1 MKNDKM
7 ITEACELLAKT
18 QSNEKDATKDNKY
31 SYETAR
37 RFSGTTYIST
47 DEVVKYLKRCAWVQH
62 WAVILHDKDK
72 HEVDG
77 ELVLKEA
84 HTHILIHTYHQ
95 KTTSAIVKNFD
106 RLARQLN
113 ADNPQN
119 TLMQICQDSHMMYR
133 YHRHLD
139 DIQKYQYPEADR
151 IVDDITYWNRL
162 CDTDTMTE
170 SGQNLGLSM
179 VDDLINGASSRA
191 MVERYGK
198 EYIYHQKHIKD
209 VAYSITR
216 EESQPPI
223 VQLLDEEMIK
233 GMLYNDDCPL
243 FRQDVVAFFN
253 VVDYLKKVLKY
264 ETGEKLTTADIFE
277 GATRK

>member
-1 MKNDKM
+1 MTN
-7 ITEACELLAKT
+7 KT
-18 QSNEKDATKDNKY
+18 MVNEKEAIKDESTKEKEY

-37 RFSGTTYIST
+37 RFSGHTYMPTEDII
-47 DEVVKYLKRCAWVQH
+47 KFLKRSAWIQH
-62 WAVILHDKDK
+62 WAVILHDKDM
-72 HEVDG
+72 HEVNG
-77 ELVLKEA
+77 EMVLKEA

-95 KTTSAIVKNFD
+95 KTASAIVKNFD
-106 RLARQLN
+106 RLARQL
-113 ADNPQN
+113 DSENPQN
-119 TLMQICQDSHMMYR
+119 TLMQICSDSHIMYR

-139 DIQKYQYPEADR
+139 DANKYQYSECDR

-162 CDTDTMTE
+162 CDTDSMTE

-223 VQLLDEEMIK
+223 AQLLDEDMIK
-233 GMLYNDDCPL
+233 AMLYNDDCPL

-277 GATRK
+277 GVTRK